1 MFCGRSLPSPPRQT
15 GAVFPLRVS
24 VISAGR
30 ACPAGRRAGSVDG
43 LRRIVAF
50 RGTAGSVRQLSRPE
64 HIQRM
69 RARIPFLRLL
79 CPMRRAAAAGRSCL
93 VSSLKSNAAKMSRSR
108 AAAGCYHGIGRRRGR
123 GRDGDL
129 RGLDTAAGR

>member
-30 ACPAGRRAGSVDG
+30 ACPAGRRAGNVDG

-108 AAAGCYHGIGRRRGR
+108 AAAGCYNGIGRRRGR

-129 RGLDTAAGR
+129 RGVDTAAGR